1 MQLNHRKELQP
12 DHEKIF
18 SRGVTVATVL
28 MLAVCVLTFPISAV
42 AYVGPGAG
50 ITALGALWAVIL
62 AVIMMVGGLLIW
74 PIRAFIRRKNSSD
87 VPPAGANNAE
97 SDGADKE

>member
-1 MQLNHRKELQP
+1 MQLSHRKELQP

-18 SRGVTVATVL
+18 SRGVIFATAL
-28 MLAVCVLTFPISAV
+28 MLVVCILIFPISAV

-74 PIRAFIRRKNSSD
+74 PIRTFIRRRKSSG
-87 VPPAGANNAE
+87 VPPSDANNAG